1 MAKTTMTVTRTL
13 KNGEQVKYIYNKIGS
28 QDISSYMYQKLKE
41 KRKLKRLQRGKI
53 LCCEI
58 PESTLKELE
67 VGRKNG
73 LSFSSLSK
81 KHGLSTYLIQKALST
96 L

>member
-13 KNGEQVKYIYNKIGS
+13 KNGEQVKYTYHNIGN

-41 KRKLKRLQRGKI
+41 KRKLKRLQKGKI

-58 PESTLKELE
+58 PESTLKELKLE
-67 VGRKNG
+67 RESGV
-73 LSFSSLSK
+73 SFSDLSK
-81 KHGLSTYLIQKALST
+81 KYGLSRYLIQKAIST
-96 L
+96 M